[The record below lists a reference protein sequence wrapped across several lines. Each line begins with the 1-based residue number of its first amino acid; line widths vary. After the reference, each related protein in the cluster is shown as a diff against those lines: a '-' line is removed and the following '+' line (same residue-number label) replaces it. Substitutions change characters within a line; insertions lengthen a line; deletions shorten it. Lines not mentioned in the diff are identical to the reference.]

1 MLTRTA
7 LPLPRGTFKRIQI
20 YLMFPTGA
28 GLAPKEAIQAR
39 SKQDAHEALCATRKT
54 SREDAE
60 RRRRASKIPAQDL
73 SCLLLMSCSCS
84 LGQRKSEFPPHQIL
98 LFIFFSPRRGSM
110 CCLSHVLQFRG
121 APRGAQSPSA
131 AAKAQPQPLSPEPCV
146 N

>member
-60 RRRRASKIPAQDL
+60 RRRGASKIPAQDL
-73 SCLLLMSCSCS
+73 SCLLLTSCSCS
-84 LGQRKSEFPPHQIL
+84 LGQRKSVSSPPDPSVHLFFPQKRL
-98 LFIFFSPRRGSM
+98 
-110 CCLSHVLQFRG
+110 HVLPLPCPAVQGSTQGCSERQCSCQG
-121 APRGAQSPSA
+121 SAPA
-131 AAKAQPQPLSPEPCV
+131 PEP
-146 N
+146 